1 MSKIIE
7 ITGPAGVGKTTIL
20 NNLGQVWKETDNWI
34 LKQKLFP
41 RQKIDPLNV
50 SSLAQNLPY
59 LIKFGKTNLDNTAL
73 LNAGKRFI
81 MQNSAYLDVYWHSL
95 DTCYC
100 RDLNGF
106 DSRFDSAAKF
116 YGNLQKYQ
124 YVKDHSINKY
134 VLFDEGLVHHLAGR
148 VPVVQNKLQDDF
160 SDIHDVVDVMPL
172 PEVLILIDADAD
184 IIVERIAQR
193 KKTIHVHKQKSTE
206 EIVDFTLKVQRR
218 MYFVKD
224 LLQAKGVSILCLD
237 SKEPVVYN
245 TQKIARF
252 INEMVENKVPAMAV

>member
-20 NNLGQVWKETDNWI
+20 NNLGQIWKESDNWI
-34 LKQKLFP
+34 LKQRLFP
-41 RQKIDPLNV
+41 RQKIHPLNV

-73 LNAGKRFI
+73 LNAGRRFI
-81 MQNSAYLDVYWHSL
+81 MQNSAYLDVYWHNL

-116 YGNLQKYQ
+116 YSNLQKYQ

-148 VPVVQNKLQDDF
+148 VPVIENKLQNDF
-160 SDIHDVVDVMPL
+160 SDINDVIEVMPL
-172 PEVLILIDADAD
+172 PEVLILIDTDAD
-184 IIVERIAQR
+184 IIASRIANR
-193 KKTIHVHKQKSTE
+193 KKTIHVHKQKSTD
-206 EIVDFTLKVQRR
+206 EIVAFTLMVQQR

-237 SKEPVVYN
+237 SREPVNYN
-245 TQKIARF
+245 AQKITRF
-252 INEMVENKVPAMAV
+252 INEMVEDKIPEMAV